1 MPLITAGKGWSKAKI
16 EAFDEVKNLND
27 EGKVKEALELLFP
40 DLKEPY
46 LTDFTKVA
54 FFLMNP
60 GNLCYNDKIQ
70 TEAKSCQQALNAE
83 RGDNK
88 VSISRLLRR
97 MMRKF
102 GFSDVPGVYM

>member
-40 DLKEPY
+40 KPEKKPC

-60 GNLCYNDKIQ
+60 GNLCCNDKIQ
-70 TEAKSCQQALNAE
+70 TEAKSCQQALNTE
-83 RGDNK
+83 RGNNK
-88 VSISRLLRR
+88 VSISRLLEE
-97 MMRKF
+97 
-102 GFSDVPGVYM
+102 